1 MASLYPDPREVLLNV
16 VAEENNI
23 VLYPEDY
30 DFLNPTPAT
39 PPQGSSA
46 VYNTKVTIKANNIA
60 AAYQEQVDIYY
71 NRLKL
76 EDLATL
82 VSLSLK
88 APADVDT
95 SHKLI
100 PALNARFGLNLK
112 EEDLDLT
119 QAEDQGDFKTI
130 VLTAAAGSIGWIGT
144 TTVSVA
150 EGEVNLETYLTVTA
164 LPGLKYPTEYPT
176 RPFAQFYSYW
186 RDFTAHFNQMQTL
199 QVGQPVPA
207 ALATVLSDITGDA
220 WVASGPSAF
229 SLGGATITYAG
240 LTEGQGAFNSVDYK
254 YAVKVLIDHTTATG
268 IAGELILHYNDP
280 AAESPDTV

>member
-1 MASLYPDPREVLLNV
+1 MASLYPAPREVLLNV

-46 VYNTKVTIKANNIA
+46 QYNTKVTIEANNIA
-60 AAYQEQVDIYY
+60 AAYQESVDIFY

-100 PALNARFGLNLK
+100 PSLNSRFGLNLL
-112 EEDLDLT
+112 EEDLELT
-119 QAEDQGDFKTI
+119 LAVSQGDFKTI
-130 VLTAAAGSIGWIGT
+130 DLVAAAGSIGWIGT
-144 TTVSVA
+144 ATATVA
-150 EGEVNLETYLTVTA
+150 EGEIDLETYLTVTA

-186 RDFTAHFNQMQTL
+186 RDFTTYHPQIYDL
-199 QVGQPVPA
+199 QAGDPIT
-207 ALATVLSDITGDA
+207 ATISDMLTTVTGDT
-220 WVASGPSAF
+220 WLTSGPGTF
-229 SLGGATITYAG
+229 SLGGAVITYAG
-240 LTEGQGAFNSVDYK
+240 LTAGQGIFNTDYK
-254 YAVKVLIDHTTATG
+254 YGIVIRLDHTTASG
-268 IAGELILHYNDP
+268 IAGDLIIHFNDP
-280 AAESPDTV
+280 VDAGGDTV

>member
-1 MASLYPDPREVLLNV
+1 MASLYPVPREVLLNA

-46 VYNTKVTIKANNIA
+46 AYNTKVTIKANNIA
-60 AAYQEQVDIYY
+60 AAYQEQVDIFY

-76 EDLATL
+76 EDLASL

-88 APADVDT
+88 APADVDN

-100 PALNARFGLNLK
+100 PSLNARFGLNML
-112 EEDLDLT
+112 EEDLELT

-176 RPFAQFYSYW
+176 RTFAQFYSYW
-186 RDFTAHFNQMQTL
+186 RDFTAYFNQL
-199 QVGQPVPA
+199 QNLKVGDPVPA
-207 ALATVLSDITGDA
+207 ALATILTTVTGHN
-220 WVASGPSAF
+220 WQASGPGTY
-229 SLGGATITYAG
+229 SLGGASITYGG

-254 YAVKVLIDHTTATG
+254 YAVRVHLDDTTATS
-268 IAGELILHYNDP
+268 IAGDLIFHFNDP
-280 AAESPDTV
+280 AAENPDTV